1 MTNPTPHG
9 QVPEALIDLID
20 AYAETRHRCGGIY
33 NAKTEAARN
42 AVIEALSGVQ
52 ALSAAPAGWKL
63 VPEDATKKMVRA
75 TDKVNFANADTDGT
89 IHNVWNV
96 MLAASPTPPAEQPD
110 TPKAAPVDQRKAF
123 ESWARRQSWIKDC
136 GKAPDGDAYGHWD
149 TQKAWLAW
157 TAALATPPAE
167 QPDLTKLTER
177 GAVAWAGVDAQALRD
192 GTYHQAEESYVKLLA
207 DCRDA
212 FPIPEPGGPLE
223 VQWSAAMAR
232 PEEVPEYIRLCV
244 AEMQAA
250 PKAASAIGDELRDT
264 LVAVSAAIAEQD
276 DRTAQKMIREILA
289 ASPTPPAEQQAQPG
303 AVYAELPQPD
313 SWFHFTA
320 QFWEN
325 KLRDFADRT
334 HALRM
339 QAAPKAAP
347 TRTALPEGWT
357 DCTIEFGN
365 DGPEVV
371 AYGPKRMMTRLAK
384 WLGKYFAQVIAEAAP
399 KAAPGAQNTV
409 PAEWLEQAYREGWAA
424 CRDAE
429 TIGEEAEDWAFGN
442 STANSRMIDAQ
453 QAAPQQEAQ
462 EPVAW
467 QGVHDQTDLY
477 YTKPLQADVRPLYAA
492 PQPAPAELERL
503 RERIARMGL
512 DVDRAMRGHV
522 NEQSPLGTQR
532 LAAIAALAKPA
543 PAPLSERE
551 AFERDWEKRHAPVPI
566 NGRTHDDGRYGD
578 SSIQDAWE
586 RAKAAALAAQGGK

>member
-1 MTNPTPHG
+1 MTKPTPHG

-33 NAKTEAARN
+33 NARTEAARK

-52 ALSAAPAGWKL
+52 ALSA
-63 VPEDATKKMVRA
+63 
-75 TDKVNFANADTDGT
+75 
-89 IHNVWNV
+89 
-96 MLAASPTPPAEQPD
+96 
-110 TPKAAPVDQRKAF
+110 
-123 ESWARRQSWIKDC
+123 
-136 GKAPDGDAYGHWD
+136 
-149 TQKAWLAW
+149 
-157 TAALATPPAE
+157 
-167 QPDLTKLTER
+167 
-177 GAVAWAGVDAQALRD
+177 
-192 GTYHQAEESYVKLLA
+192 
-207 DCRDA
+207 
-212 FPIPEPGGPLE
+212 GP
-223 VQWSAAMAR
+223 
-232 PEEVPEYIRLCV
+232 
-244 AEMQAA
+244 
-250 PKAASAIGDELRDT
+250 AIGDELRDT
-264 LVAVSAAIAEQD
+264 LVAVSAAIAERD
-276 DRTAQKMIREILA
+276 DRAAQKMISEILA

-399 KAAPGAQNTV
+399 KAAPGEQNTV

-429 TIGEEAEDWAFGN
+429 TIGEEAEYWAFGN

-453 QAAPQQEAQ
+453 QAAPKQEVQ
-462 EPVAW
+462 EPGEIPESIERMATGRYKVVPSHESMFHRWAVVAGSGT
-467 QGVHDQTDLY
+467 QQLY
-477 YTKPLQADVRPLYAA
+477 LGSEVECQNMARKFAGAFLDGAFVTMQSTA
-492 PQPAPAELERL
+492 PQ
-503 RERIARMGL
+503 
-512 DVDRAMRGHV
+512 
-522 NEQSPLGTQR
+522 
-532 LAAIAALAKPA
+532 PA
-543 PAPLSERE
+543 PAPLSESEYKRGYRDGY
-551 AFERDWEKRHAPVPI
+551 ERR
-566 NGRTHDDGRYGD
+566 
-578 SSIQDAWE
+578 DAE
-586 RAKAAALAAQGGK
+586 VRGALV